1 MPNAGLL
8 SSAEKIGEWNKVEL
22 NVTSEHWHQLTS
34 FNRYRHR
41 YELSL
46 AATALHQDT
55 KHAYIDWKSHAV
67 GNTPLKSKHSH
78 SFTHSLTHSLYLSW
92 PFSSRFHF
100 LTQEVRTRSAL
111 VWLPLIAAF
120 LQLTPWLWH
129 SSQGAACKCKDCH
142 GNVECIGGSKHV

>member
-78 SFTHSLTHSLYLSW
+78 SFTHSLTLS
-92 PFSSRFHF
+92 F
-100 LTQEVRTRSAL
+100 LTLFFTVSLPHSRSQNKVCISLIAIDCCIL
-111 VWLPLIAAF
+111 AAHPLIVAF
-120 LQLTPWLWH
+120 KPRCGLQM
-129 SSQGAACKCKDCH
+129 
-142 GNVECIGGSKHV
+142 